1 LREMKGKGVQY
12 TDLNKNIEG
21 AKRKTVRKK
30 PRAMQGPGAL
40 RITAD
45 ASSNIM
51 TFIQARK
58 SRAEYTLLK
67 PSVVRSDA
75 Q

>member
-12 TDLNKNIEG
+12 TELNMNMKG
-21 AKRKTVRKK
+21 AKKKNARMK
-30 PRAMQGPGAL
+30 PRAMQGPEAL

-67 PSVVRSDA
+67 PSVVRNGA